1 MLPFTEDKSG
11 LTDLMSIKQKVGPVM
26 TAGSLQLML
35 MLKGD
40 VATTC
45 TFSGGPSGAMKIEKN
60 SITFLH
66 LSQYL
71 PQYDDR
77 KDHKKDN
84 DNELYIIVHS
94 ILKGIPKSKDV
105 IPLKITTIHKELPHE
120 KLLIINT

>member
-1 MLPFTEDKSG
+1 M
-11 LTDLMSIKQKVGPVM
+11 
-26 TAGSLQLML
+26 
-35 MLKGD
+35 
-40 VATTC
+40 
-45 TFSGGPSGAMKIEKN
+45 
-60 SITFLH
+60 
-66 LSQYL
+66 

-120 KLLIINT
+120 KLLIINTWFLISKQHFEKKALLIAKINIWINE